1 LRQNRNLPML
11 VSEPQ
16 PVAAPPMLPAH
27 FAQSAISWAQFAAL
41 LRAHR
46 RLAITIAVTLFALT
60 IVTVK
65 LLPKS
70 YTAEATV
77 LVNFETNQDTRA
89 APAELFASYLLTQV
103 DLLQSRGV
111 LLSVIDR
118 LGLTKDPEFSQG
130 FKSDGVTALKD
141 WVEKQLRAN
150 LAVEQGKGTQLLHVA
165 VTSRDRNKAAQ
176 IANAIVEAYQATQS
190 GHESDTGSERAQEY
204 NEQLTD
210 LKSKVSAAQQRM
222 AEFRERT
229 GITDINSQ
237 TDVETQ
243 ALAALEQQLLTAEN
257 ARRTAESKNNG
268 NEGSSNQVMASQL
281 VQNLKAQISTLQGQ
295 LAELT
300 STLGP
305 QHPKVLELQS
315 QIASSRRALEREIET
330 FSQNSSA
337 EVTNSAQLE
346 GKLRRAV
353 EDQRAK
359 LVNIRQLQDQGQKLQ
374 LELES
379 AQTVYKRALDSY
391 DQSIF
396 ASASLVGRAS
406 PPLQASKPPKALFAI
421 VGAFLAVLLG
431 VGLPIGY
438 ELLFDRR
445 LHCSDDVERD
455 FGLPVL
461 AEFDALPLASRLT

>member
-1 LRQNRNLPML
+1 
-11 VSEPQ
+11 
-16 PVAAPPMLPAH
+16 MLPAH
-27 FAQSAISWAQFAAL
+27 LAQSAISWAQFAAL

-46 RLAITIAVTLFALT
+46 RHAIMIAVVLLVAT

-77 LVNFETNQDTRA
+77 LVNFETNEDTRQ

-118 LGLTKDPEFSQG
+118 LGLTKDPEFYEG
-130 FKSDGVTALKD
+130 FKSDGVSSLKD
-141 WVEKQLRAN
+141 WVEKQVRSDLT
-150 LAVEQGKGTQLLHVA
+150 VEQGKGTQLLRVA
-165 VTSRDRNKAAQ
+165 FTSRDRNKAAQ

-190 GHESDTGSERAQEY
+190 GHESDPGSERALQY

-210 LKSKVSAAQQRM
+210 LKNKVSAAQQRM
-222 AEFRERT
+222 AEFRQRT

-243 ALAALEQQLLTAEN
+243 ALAALEQQLLVAEN
-257 ARRTAESKNNG
+257 ARRTAESTNNG

-295 LAELT
+295 LAEL
-300 STLGP
+300 SATLGP

-315 QIASSRRALEREIET
+315 QIASSRRALEHEIET

-337 EVTNSAQLE
+337 QVTNSAQLE
-346 GKLRRAV
+346 AKLRRAV
-353 EDQRAK
+353 DDQRAK
-359 LVNIRQLQDQGQKLQ
+359 LVSIRQLQDQGQKLE

-391 DQSIF
+391 DKSIF

-406 PPLQASKPPKALFAI
+406 PPLQASKPNKALLAVI
-421 VGAFLAVLLG
+421 GAFLAIALG

-445 LHCSDDVERD
+445 LHCRDDVERD

-461 AEFDALPLASRLT
+461 AEFDALPLASRFT